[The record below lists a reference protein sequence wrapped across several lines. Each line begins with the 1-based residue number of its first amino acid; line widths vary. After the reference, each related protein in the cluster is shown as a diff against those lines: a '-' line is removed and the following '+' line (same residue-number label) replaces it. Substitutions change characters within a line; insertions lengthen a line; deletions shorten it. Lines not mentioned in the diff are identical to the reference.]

1 MRSHLA
7 PACATEMKLSHATAN
22 GFAGA
27 WLDAARRAWLTR
39 AAKGNT
45 SRNSAGV
52 LAVTTTEDVYVRHMV
67 EFAQSLHS
75 HNPTVRLHVVSTNA
89 ILIRSAFGRAFRRP
103 GTYIPPWWSVTT
115 FHDRTKDDDI
125 KSLLARVPDRPLRAA
140 LETRLRYKLMKLHHV
155 ARSPFERTL
164 YVDTDAKFCGDIR
177 PLFSQIG
184 WNRASVHFAA
194 APVFGAP
201 RLYGVGSNGAI
212 LQRQSTFVEVN
223 GGVLLYD
230 RYGSAVL
237 ARWERAY
244 LKRLEQAVATGAI
257 VMKERDLPSWKD
269 QPSFWMVL
277 NESLKSGLAFG
288 LLDTRWDMR
297 HALCTFEN
305 GTLHRISDRPPTGC
319 RMARPFILHEAHSS
333 DRDRVSR
340 HTATG
345 VRLMSCAATLSPR

>member
-1 MRSHLA
+1 MFFFFSKW
-7 PACATEMKLSHATAN
+7 P
-22 GFAGA
+22 
-27 WLDAARRAWLTR
+27 
-39 AAKGNT
+39 
-45 SRNSAGV
+45 
-52 LAVTTTEDVYVRHMV
+52 TTTLQVQMVMGVALIAWTTLVLPAIGKRCGVTRMYQSFSGIYVPV
-67 EFAQSLHS
+67 CLLT
-75 HNPTVRLHVVSTNA
+75 P
-89 ILIRSAFGRAFRRP
+89 
-103 GTYIPPWWSVTT
+103 YI
-115 FHDRTKDDDI
+115 H
-125 KSLLARVPDRPLRAA
+125 A
-140 LETRLRYKLMKLHHV
+140 
-155 ARSPFERTL
+155 
-164 YVDTDAKFCGDIR
+164 
-177 PLFSQIG
+177 
-184 WNRASVHFAA
+184 
-194 APVFGAP
+194 
-201 RLYGVGSNGAI
+201 
-212 LQRQSTFVEVN
+212 
-223 GGVLLYD
+223 LLYD

-244 LKRLEQAVATGAI
+244 LKRLEQAVATGSI

-345 VRLMSCAATLSPR
+345 VRLMS